1 MELTHIKK
9 AGILATVLSLI
20 ILCGWELF
28 LRSQAIGI
36 SYNDDAPLWANKRSQ
51 IYNAQSNATFFIGAS
66 RIKFDLDIETWENI
80 TGEKAVQLA
89 LVGTSP
95 QLILKNLADDEKFA
109 GKLIMDI
116 TEMVIYS
123 RDPGDQVNAEKSVDY
138 YKKLTPAQWA
148 GFHINHLLES
158 KFVLL
163 DTKLFSLNALLS
175 HLPFL
180 NRPGVRP
187 DVNFPVGF
195 EPTMFNRQNVMSEKF
210 LSDTGRQI
218 AMKNYWRQFG
228 LLSTATGI
236 SGDTLKKVFTDLKI
250 NIDKIKTRGGQ
261 VLLIRPPSSGE
272 MYEAEQKAYPRAA
285 YWDELL
291 VYTKTSGIH
300 FADYPGMSAFT
311 CPEWSHLTPQDA
323 IVFTKKLVEIL
334 QQDKGW
340 SFPNK
345 KNM

>member
-1 MELTHIKK
+1 MGLAHFKK

-20 ILCGWELF
+20 ILCSWELF
-28 LRSQAIGI
+28 LRSRAVGI

-51 IYNAQSNATFFIGAS
+51 IYGAQPNATFFIGAS

-80 TGEKAVQLA
+80 TGEEAVQLA

-95 QLILKNLADDEKFA
+95 QLILKDLANDEKFA
-109 GKLIMDI
+109 GKLIIDI

-148 GFHINHLLES
+148 VFHINHLLES

-163 DTKLFSLNALLS
+163 DTKLFSLNAILS
-175 HLPFL
+175 HLPFS

-195 EPTMFNRQNVMSEKF
+195 EPTLFNRQNVMSEKF

-228 LLSTATGI
+228 LLSTAPGI
-236 SGDTLKKVFTDLKI
+236 SGDTLKNIFTDLKN
-250 NIDKIKTRGGQ
+250 NIATIKARGGQ
-261 VLLIRPPSSGE
+261 VLFIRPPSSGE
-272 MYEAEQKAYPRAA
+272 MYEAEQKAYPRSA

-291 VYTKTSGIH
+291 VYTNTPGIH
-300 FADYPGMSAFT
+300 FADYPVMTVFT

-323 IVFTKKLVEIL
+323 IVFTKDLVEIL
-334 QQDKGW
+334 QREKGW
-340 SFPNK
+340 RFPNK
-345 KNM
+345 KIK